1 MADGR
6 VLPGDE
12 LIGDPM
18 LTSTQEITIR
28 RSPHDVWPWLAQMG
42 ADRAGWYSYDW
53 IDNGGRRSANCILP
67 AFQQLSIGQ
76 TIPALPG
83 AADGFIVLAFEPA
96 RFLVLGWCAPGAP
109 PVMTWAFVLEPV
121 DESCSRLVVRARASA
136 QYRFQGLPKWL
147 SLAVVPLAHFAMQR
161 RQLRGIAARVE
172 SLPPRLEGRA
182 AVSTELS

>member
-6 VLPGDE
+6 VWPGDE

-28 RSPHDVWPWLAQMG
+28 RSPRDVWPWLVQMG

-67 AFQQLSIGQ
+67 AFQQVSVGQ
-76 TIPALPG
+76 LIPALPG
-83 AADGFIVLAFEPA
+83 ANDGFIVLAVEPD
-96 RFLVLGWCAPGAP
+96 RFLVLGWCTPGAP
-109 PVMTWAFVLEPV
+109 PVMTWAFVLEPIGRYT
-121 DESCSRLVVRARASA
+121 RLVARARASA

-147 SLAVVPLAHFAMQR
+147 SVALVPFAHFVMQR

-172 SLPPRLEGRA
+172 SLPPRLEA
-182 AVSTELS
+182 QAPVSAELS